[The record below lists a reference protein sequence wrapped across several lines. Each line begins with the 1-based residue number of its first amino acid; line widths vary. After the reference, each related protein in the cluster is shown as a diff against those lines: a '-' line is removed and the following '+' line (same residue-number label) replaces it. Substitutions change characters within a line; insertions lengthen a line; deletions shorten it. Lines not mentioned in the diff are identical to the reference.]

1 MNIPLRRTGVNILGD
16 VPWGSHLCMFYDS
29 QDDLLDA
36 VIPYFKA
43 GLESNE
49 FCVWALPPPLTLEE
63 AHLALSQ
70 RIPDFDRYLAAGR
83 MEITPAQEWYLD
95 GGHFD
100 IEKITAAWDEKVRA
114 ASAKGCDGLRVS
126 GTAFWL
132 HAQHWKDYCDYER
145 LVNKAFEGKPITALC
160 TFPIVASGAADM
172 LEVVRAH
179 HFAVARRNGK
189 WELIEPVQATETD
202 RSLTPREREVL
213 WWAGEGKSAQEI
225 AKILRIAKR
234 TVDEHT
240 QKAVRKLGAANRT
253 QAVAIALRE
262 RLIGKRPPERSRMGY
277 TSTHRH
283 E

>member
-16 VPWGSHLCMFYDS
+16 VPWGSHLCMFYES

-36 VIPYFKA
+36 VVPYFQA

-49 FCVWALPPPLTLEE
+49 FCLWALPPLLPPEE
-63 AHLALSQ
+63 AHVVLSQ
-70 RIPDFDRYLAAGR
+70 RIPDFDQYVAAGK
-83 MEITPAQEWYLD
+83 MEIAPGREWYLD

-100 IEKITAAWDEKVRA
+100 VERITAAWDEKVHA
-114 ASAKGCDGLRVS
+114 ALAKGCDGVRAS

-132 HAQHWKDYCDYER
+132 HAQHWEDFCDYER
-145 LVNKAFEGKPITALC
+145 LVNETFEGKPITALC
-160 TFPIVASGAADM
+160 TFPIIASSAGDV
-172 LEVVRAH
+172 LEVARAH
-179 HFAVARRNGK
+179 HFAVTRRNGE
-189 WELIEPVQATETD
+189 WEVIEPALATAAD

-225 AKILRIAKR
+225 AKLLRIAKR

-240 QKAVRKLGAANRT
+240 QKAIRKLGAANRT

-262 RLIGKRPPERSRMGY
+262 RLIGKRAP
-277 TSTHRH
+277 
-283 E
+283 